1 MRHSKLI
8 RTFRWLT
15 GCVAV
20 VAQLVVVMPLSA
32 GAQPV
37 EVSHAHADLK
47 AEDSRKVVSDF
58 ELGKQYLM
66 GDGVEVDAAKAME
79 VWKKAAAAGD
89 SDALNGIG
97 YLYENGK
104 GVEIDLV
111 EAMRTYRK
119 AAESGNP
126 KAQFNLGKLMLG
138 DEKDKDLKIISEA
151 ISWYEKSAD
160 AGLVQAQVA
169 LGRIYYFGETPGV
182 GKDDVKAGRYAELA
196 AGQGNAWAQN
206 TMGVLC
212 EYGYGR
218 EVDLAAALRWYQM
231 AADQNEGMAQAHL
244 GMLYMGGKGVEK
256 DLIEA
261 YKWLWCS
268 SYWNVPN
275 GFNVLNEL
283 KKGVSPAVA
292 SEGIKRAKQFLE
304 SKGVKV
310 VIPEEVREIE
320 KEMRKP

>member
-1 MRHSKLI
+1 MAH
-8 RTFRWLT
+8 
-15 GCVAV
+15 
-20 VAQLVVVMPLSA
+20 LVVVMPLSA
-32 GAQPV
+32 GAEPT
-37 EVSHAHADLK
+37 EVLHSRADSK
-47 AEDSRKVVSDF
+47 AEASSKVVSDF

-66 GDGVEVDAAKAME
+66 GGDGVGADAAKAME

-97 YLYENGK
+97 YLHEYGK
-104 GVEIDLV
+104 GVEINLV
-111 EAMRTYRK
+111 EAMRFYRK
-119 AAESGNP
+119 SAESGNP

-138 DEKDKDLKIISEA
+138 DEKEKAPEVIREA
-151 ISWYEKSAD
+151 ISWYEKSA

-182 GKDDVKAGRYAELA
+182 EKDYVKAGRYAELA
-196 AGQGNAWAQN
+196 SGQGNAWAQN
-206 TMGVLC
+206 TLGVLC

-218 EVDLAAALRWYQM
+218 DVDLAAALRWYQM
-231 AADQNEGMAQAHL
+231 AADQNDGMAQAHL

-275 GFNVLNEL
+275 GINVLNEL